1 MSLTKIVVTVGPAV
15 EKTSVL
21 VSLIKA
27 GASIFRFNLK
37 HNKRHWHSA
46 CIKKVEQASKITG
59 KPVAILLDLQGTEI
73 RIGKLP
79 KEGIEVKRG
88 DKVVFT
94 KENSLC
100 SLDNVIPISD
110 SFFRGKLKK
119 GKKFFIDDGKFEFKV
134 LKKQKDS
141 FLTKVIKGGNIQS
154 QKGVNVPGMEISS
167 PSLLVK
173 DLKDLSLAV
182 KHEIDYLA
190 LSFVNNKKDIE
201 FLKKQVKKFSL
212 STKILAK
219 IETRQGLNNFE
230 EILDSCNGII
240 VARGDLGVE
249 IPLEQVPYYQ
259 KKIIK
264 RCVEMGKPVI
274 TATQMLESMCY
285 NPFPTRAEVSDI
297 ANAVLDYTDAVMF
310 AKETTVGKYPVET
323 VSVTEK
329 ICRFWEEKR
338 PPVKDFNFE
347 LSHQTASVCYSAYE
361 LWRSPFCQKEN
372 VKAFVVV
379 TKTGMTA
386 QMLSRLRPNLPILS
400 LTDDKK
406 VKDQLCL
413 LYGVVPLLLKK
424 SSDLYKKK
432 NILDVEKILYCIK
445 KSGYVKKGEKV
456 IIVYAEDWGTLGKTS
471 VIRIQ
476 EIP

>member
-1 MSLTKIVVTVGPAV
+1 M
-15 EKTSVL
+15 
-21 VSLIKA
+21 
-27 GASIFRFNLK
+27 
-37 HNKRHWHSA
+37 
-46 CIKKVEQASKITG
+46 
-59 KPVAILLDLQGTEI
+59 QGTEI
-73 RIGKLP
+73 RVGKLP

-94 KENSLC
+94 RENSLR
-100 SLDNVIPISD
+100 SLDNVIPVSD
-110 SFFRGKLKK
+110 SFFRGKLKR

-201 FLKKQVKKFSL
+201 FLKKQVKKLSL

-274 TATQMLESMCY
+274 IATQMLESMCY

-310 AKETTVGKYPVET
+310 AKETTVGKYPVKT

-347 LSHQTASVCYSAYE
+347 LTHQTASICYSAYE

-413 LYGVVPLLLKK
+413 LYGVVPLLFKK

-432 NILDVEKILYCIK
+432 NILDVKKILYCIK

-471 VIRIQ
+471 VIRMQ